1 MREGNSIEPTT
12 NLKSRK
18 DWQVDETTTGL
29 LIGERVKFVG
39 VFFRFGG
46 GEEDGGESVVARTE
60 NEPEEE
66 ESVNLDEKPTNFK
79 SAQCGF
85 SSYEVQR

>member
-1 MREGNSIEPTT
+1 MQG
-12 NLKSRK
+12 
-18 DWQVDETTTGL
+18 
-29 LIGERVKFVG
+29 
-39 VFFRFGG
+39 FFRFGG
-46 GEEDGGESVVARTE
+46 CEEDGGESVVARTE

-85 SSYEVQR
+85 LSYEVQM

>member
-1 MREGNSIEPTT
+1 M
-12 NLKSRK
+12 
-18 DWQVDETTTGL
+18 DETTTGL

-66 ESVNLDEKPTNFK
+66 ESVNLKTNQTVFFTVADGRMTEDQVIRW
-79 SAQCGF
+79 SMSVVGGWTRGL
-85 SSYEVQR
+85 SSFLWL